1 MADTEANQ
9 HPSAFTNVENAE
21 ATGKLVQIIRELR
34 PSVIV
39 TEPAGG
45 LYGHPDHVKCHEIS
59 IEAFHAAGDDKAFPE
74 AGPPWRVAKL
84 YAIAQIDDGRWQE
97 LLPEFTAAGFDMSWM
112 KRRERPSDRPG
123 PETATISLDV
133 RPYSE
138 QQRQAL
144 LAHRTQVSAE
154 SFLVSLPPDLRRRA
168 FSTAY
173 FMRLIPSIALGEH
186 EQDLLEGLDGIVR
199 KPIVSE

>member
-9 HPSAFTNVENAE
+9 HPDAFVNAENSE

-39 TEPAGG
+39 TEPTGG
-45 LYGHPDHVKCHEIS
+45 LYGHPDHVKCGEIS
-59 IEAFHAAGDDKAFPE
+59 VDAFEAAGDPDAFPE
-74 AGPPWRVAKL
+74 AGPPWQVAKL
-84 YAIAQIDDGRWQE
+84 YTIAHIDDGRWQA

-154 SFLVSLPPDLRRRA
+154 SFLVSLPPELRRRA

-173 FMRLIPSIALGEH
+173 FTRLSPSIASGEH
-186 EQDLLEGLDGIVR
+186 EQDLLDGLDGIVR
-199 KPIVSE
+199 KTTISE